1 MIPIAIKNRDGNG
14 SAGIVAVHWIVQ
26 TIGEHIIAQ
35 NALAGGCE
43 GIGIDEA
50 AEFGI
55 VIAVLEVIEFGFLVV
70 DIATVAQ
77 GVELPEGGCCGTGIS
92 ITTHTAWRERPFW

>member
-55 VIAVLEVIEFGFLVV
+55 VIAVLEVIEFGFIAV
-70 DIATVAQ
+70 DVATVAQ
-77 GVELPEGGCCGTGIS
+77 RAGIRGPKAD
-92 ITTHTAWRERPFW
+92 TKMVPAFLRFC